1 MVNIKNCSN
10 KIVFLD
16 TSTLNKDV
24 DLSCFQSFGDFK
36 SYCYTDPEMVFERV
50 QDANIVITNKVILNK
65 ELLERCHHLKLICI
79 AATGMN
85 NVDLEAAK
93 ELGIVVKN
101 VKGYSTDSVVQQTF
115 AMVLSLSS
123 KIIHYC
129 DYVRTGQWAQSK
141 TFTHQQWPIYEI
153 KNKKWGIIGL
163 GQIGQAVAKV
173 ATAFG
178 SKVSYYSTSGQNNN
192 ADYNRVELEVLLS
205 ESDII
210 TIHAPL
216 NDKTLNLITAKEISL
231 LKEQAI
237 LINVGRGGI
246 INEKDLFMSLQEKK
260 ILVGLDVVEREPMLV
275 NSFADKLKDNQSII
289 ITPHIAWASMEA
301 QQTLVKGIQTN
312 ISEFLA

>member
-24 DLSCFQSFGDFK
+24 DLSCFQTFGDFK
-36 SYCYTDPEMVFERV
+36 SYSYTDPEMVFERV

-123 KIIHYC
+123 KIIQYS

-216 NDKTLNLITAKEISL
+216 NDKTLNLITAKEITL